1 MDNHCRIFPILK
13 RSLFNSMERC
23 EGEEAAISLKKMSVD
38 RVTIL
43 VLCHHTTTAVTVILY
58 YQIQGKLWKT
68 YCQLKGW
75 MHEHFNCKKLFL
87 NLNSSNF
94 AYYTL
99 FKIRL
104 GALLT
109 RSVCRLVG
117 PSVCPTKITKLYKT
131 SLNITKHQKIMK

>member
-1 MDNHCRIFPILK
+1 MKKGCNRCLFEYSQFQKGHYLIVWRGVKVRRQL
-13 RSLFNSMERC
+13 SLS
-23 EGEEAAISLKKMSVD
+23 KKISVD

-43 VLCHHTTTAVTVILY
+43 VLCHHTTAVTVILY

-99 FKIRL
+99 FKLRL

-109 RSVCRLVG
+109 RSVCRSVG
-117 PSVCPTKITKLYKT
+117 PSVCPTKITKLYK
-131 SLNITKHQKIMK
+131 SIQNVEKH